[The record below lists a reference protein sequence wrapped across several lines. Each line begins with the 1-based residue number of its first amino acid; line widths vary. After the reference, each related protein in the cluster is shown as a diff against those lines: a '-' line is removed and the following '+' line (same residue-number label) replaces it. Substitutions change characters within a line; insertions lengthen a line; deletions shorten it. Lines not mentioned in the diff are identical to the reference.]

1 MEDHSPGY
9 IGTCFAGAASF
20 GESHCSTASSRRGRA
35 RSLRRFHYEPP
46 LRTPEAGR
54 SGPTKGPDY
63 THRVRE
69 PSLGH
74 YPWPASRSEEHTSE
88 LQSLMRS
95 SYAVFC
101 LTKKKKETSASV

>member
-54 SGPTKGPDY
+54 SGPTKGPDS
-63 THRVRE
+63 THRERE

-74 YPWPASRSEEHTSE
+74 CPCPASRRSEEHTSE
-88 LQSLMRS
+88 LQSLMHI
-95 SYAVFC
+95 SYAVFH
-101 LTKKKKETSASV
+101 LQNKNYKQ